1 MPTINNTEIEVVTVQ
16 YAFCK
21 QDDGYIPVEDCKQC
35 VYCEIVGEK
44 MYCKF
49 FTCKSGE

>member
-1 MPTINNTEIEVVTVQ
+1 MNNNTEIEVVTVQ

-44 MYCKF
+44 MYCRPSSTNK
-49 FTCKSGE
+49 KLKG